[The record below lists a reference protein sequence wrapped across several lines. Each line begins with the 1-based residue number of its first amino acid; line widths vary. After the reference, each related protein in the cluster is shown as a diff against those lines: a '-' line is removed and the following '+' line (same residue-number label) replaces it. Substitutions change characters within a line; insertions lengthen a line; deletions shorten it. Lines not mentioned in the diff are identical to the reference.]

1 MSRAKMTN
9 RPEGRK
15 QMKHWIMIGATVIV
29 ALVVYDLLVKKGLAK
44 VGVSTFEEGWE
55 GNYEKIAA

>member
-1 MSRAKMTN
+1 
-9 RPEGRK
+9 
-15 QMKHWIMIGATVIV
+15 MIGATVIV